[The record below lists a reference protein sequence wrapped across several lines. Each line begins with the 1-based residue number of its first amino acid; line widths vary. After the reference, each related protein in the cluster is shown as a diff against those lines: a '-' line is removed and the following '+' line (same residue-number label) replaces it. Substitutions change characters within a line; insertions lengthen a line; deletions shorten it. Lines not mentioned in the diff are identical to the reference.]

1 MIAKLSWRELVALT
15 LLLWSAWDPAHAQA
29 VVPDPTLTPGV
40 VRTTDATDVCSHGTN
55 QLRHMSRERSDAI
68 VAEYGLLGGHHP
80 DFEIDHLIPLG
91 IGDDDANLW
100 PELRRSIASPYP
112 ATRLGDLAASAV
124 RPERSRAG
132 RAGHKFPAAPWP

>member
-55 QLRHMSRERSDAI
+55 QLASSAPLTPPTCARTGPTS
-68 VAEYGLLGGHHP
+68 LG
-80 DFEIDHLIPLG
+80 
-91 IGDDDANLW
+91 
-100 PELRRSIASPYP
+100 
-112 ATRLGDLAASAV
+112 T
-124 RPERSRAG
+124 
-132 RAGHKFPAAPWP
+132 